1 MTSQEEKSEITA
13 RALLQIRDFRLLWL
27 GQIVSNFGDALTHL
41 TLVLYINRITG
52 GDAQAI
58 AWLLIA
64 LALPTATLGLVA
76 GVFVDRWNRKQ
87 VMIVSDGLR
96 AILTLGF
103 IVAAVFQQLW
113 LIYTLAFFHATIAAF
128 FAPARSAVIPR
139 IVPQEGL
146 LAANSL
152 AQMSVVFFRVLG
164 TAVAGILVGTLE
176 TFNTAFIIDAITFA
190 LSALLIAQLRV
201 QTQKTEATSPAS
213 VGIVLTQLR
222 EGISLIVKSRIL
234 VGVMMAGGVAMLGIG
249 ALNVLLAPM
258 VVNDLGLPETWFGAL
273 EFAQVAAMILSG
285 ALVTMLAAKI
295 KPTNLASSGL
305 LFSGLAI
312 LPMAFVTELWQLFPI
327 LFVLGLLATP
337 LNAGI
342 STLVQTAVSDE
353 HLGRIGS
360 ALNGVIQTASLVSM
374 FFAGTLAALV
384 GVRNVFLISGLIVL
398 ISGLVAFWIFN
409 GQYMGHNEQTTA
421 ISEAQQ

>member
-13 RALLQIRDFRLLWL
+13 RDLLQIRDFRLLWL

-87 VMIVSDGLR
+87 VMIISDGLR

-176 TFNTAFIIDAITFA
+176 TFITAFIIDAITFA

-201 QTQKTEATSPAS
+201 QTQKTEVTSPAS
-213 VGIVLTQLR
+213 VGIILTQLR

-234 VGVMMAGGVAMLGIG
+234 VGVMMAGGGGYARHWSL
-249 ALNVLLAPM
+249 
-258 VVNDLGLPETWFGAL
+258 
-273 EFAQVAAMILSG
+273 
-285 ALVTMLAAKI
+285 KC
-295 KPTNLASSGL
+295 
-305 LFSGLAI
+305 
-312 LPMAFVTELWQLFPI
+312 
-327 LFVLGLLATP
+327 AT
-337 LNAGI
+337 
-342 STLVQTAVSDE
+342 
-353 HLGRIGS
+353 S
-360 ALNGVIQTASLVSM
+360 AHGCERSRPS
-374 FFAGTLAALV
+374 
-384 GVRNVFLISGLIVL
+384 
-398 ISGLVAFWIFN
+398 
-409 GQYMGHNEQTTA
+409 
-421 ISEAQQ
+421 